1 MEKGPKQTLGSS
13 ECFRGF
19 RDSQP
24 STCHDSRI
32 FSSQAEVHTSV
43 CCIVSTLSCLFKIYF
58 ISLQYFFKT
67 WLWSGAH
74 TALPS
79 SNPSSPTAGCVT
91 WAQPLNRPESALSFL
106 YREIS
111 KTPPVKRNP
120 RVSRCANCMVH
131 LPPARRPARRAL
143 TIPSWIEGQDSRSPR
158 EAMRGV
164 QMADP

>member
-13 ECFRGF
+13 ECFPGF

-111 KTPPVKRNP
+111 KTPPCQEKSKSQSLRKLYGAP
-120 RVSRCANCMVH
+120 ATGQAPCEAGTDHSK
-131 LPPARRPARRAL
+131 LARRTGQQEP
-143 TIPSWIEGQDSRSPR
+143 TGGHEGGSD
-158 EAMRGV
+158 G
-164 QMADP
+164 